1 MAFRINNTSYGID
14 LNGNTICKDLV
25 VDGIVN
31 DDQNNV
37 SFFTARGGIGGIFFG
52 QKQISTS
59 NRTLD
64 IISID
69 FLKIEITGSLQVYG
83 GCYCEF
89 IVSGTHNNLSGF
101 YDNYEFMLSTSDG
114 LNNSI
119 YQNNSTIIASG
130 SNITPTTRSRS
141 FGALVQ
147 PALKQTSS
155 GHTTT
160 FSIIPHNFLDPGN
173 NVNHGEYNIFFRIM
187 NGGGAPGTIPF
198 TSDIIEYH
206 HV

>member
-14 LNGNTICKDLV
+14 LAGNTNCKDLV

-37 SFFTARGGIGGIFFG
+37 SFFTAGGGIGGIFFG
-52 QKQISTS
+52 QREINTS
-59 NRTLD
+59 NTTLE
-64 IISID
+64 IISINI
-69 FLKIEITGSLQVYG
+69 LKIEITGSSQVYG

-89 IVSGTHNNLSGF
+89 IACGTHNNLAGF

-114 LNNSI
+114 LNNVI
-119 YQNNSTIIASG
+119 YQNNSTLIASG

-141 FGALVQ
+141 NGEPVQ
-147 PALKQTSS
+147 PSLKHTSS

-160 FSIIPHNFLDPGN
+160 FSIIPHNALDPSN
-173 NVNHGEYNIFFRIM
+173 NSNNGQYNIFFRIM
-187 NGGGAPGTIPF
+187 NGGGASGTI
-198 TSDIIEYH
+198 TILY
-206 HV
+206 V